1 MLLSESGG
9 QGTESNRRHQP
20 FQGCELFFKGFA
32 LALGL
37 DETILA
43 RAHLSAARIMID
55 LNLWWPG
62 TESNRRRQPFQGCEL
77 FFKGFT
83 LALGADATILARAHL
98 SAARI
103 MIDLNLWW
111 PGTESNRRRQ
121 PFQGCALPTELPGHY
136 CWGTHEKSSVGPV
149 EDFVRTERD

>member
-1 MLLSESGG
+1 MTG
-9 QGTESNRRHQP
+9 
-20 FQGCELFFKGFA
+20 
-32 LALGL
+32 
-37 DETILA
+37 
-43 RAHLSAARIMID
+43 AHLPRVTFWDHYRIEAVKTQSFCEPEKKASG
-55 LNLWWPG
+55 NAFKRKWWPG